1 MNRLTIE
8 LEQVLRIEKLVQGLE
23 KSNITDKDI
32 FRAKDLGDNFSHS
45 GSTLTMFMTMD
56 VIEHVG
62 SKKEEIEITKKEKT
76 PYYRNTITNE
86 IISESKYY
94 DIRYPES
101 HNYERLIV
109 KNKKTIISEYR
120 LYKLNSDWKQKMTK
134 AILEIADKT
143 RKELVRQTKYFNYKI
158 TELLAIINV
167 GEEVEWRTF
176 Y

>member
-1 MNRLTIE
+1 MNKLTKE
-8 LEQVLRIEKLVQGLE
+8 LEQVLKIEKLVQGLE

-86 IISESKYY
+86 IITQSRYY

-101 HNYERLIV
+101 NNYQRVIV
-109 KNKKTIISEYR
+109 ENKKTIISEYR
-120 LYKLNSDWKQKMTK
+120 LYKLNSDWKEKMTN
-134 AILEIADKT
+134 AILKLANET
-143 RKELVRQTKYFNYKI
+143 RKELVRQTKYFNHKI
-158 TELLAIINV
+158 TELLVIINK
-167 GEEVEWRTF
+167 GEEIEWKTF